1 MNAVVKRY
9 HADNGLFVDNA
20 WTNDLKEKNQY
31 MSLYG
36 VNAHHQNGKVE
47 KRIRDLQDLI

>member
-1 MNAVVKRY
+1 MNTVVKRY
-9 HADNGLFVDNA
+9 HADNVDNA

-47 KRIRDLQDLI
+47 KCI